1 MSNEITVKLNTSIQE
16 FCKILENKNFCVSK
30 KYLLNDTYFV
40 PNNLELEKMTCRD
53 ILKQAILIREI
64 TNSITNNKVIKLT
77 IKDKQINAEGHILS
91 QSKTECE
98 ILDSKQGQKF
108 LEKLG
113 YISLMNIKEN
123 DIVYKNGNLEI
134 AIKDIEKGDNLLE
147 IETVENDS
155 ELDTIDKIIQK
166 LNSFDFEIDYS
177 NYFVKK
183 AEVELEKIL
192 LKKS

>member
-1 MSNEITVKLNTSIQE
+1 
-16 FCKILENKNFCVSK
+16 
-30 KYLLNDTYFV
+30 
-40 PNNLELEKMTCRD
+40 
-53 ILKQAILIREI
+53 
-64 TNSITNNKVIKLT
+64 
-77 IKDKQINAEGHILS
+77 
-91 QSKTECE
+91 
-98 ILDSKQGQKF
+98 
-108 LEKLG
+108 
-113 YISLMNIKEN
+113 MNIKEN

-183 AEVELEKIL
+183 AEVELEKTL

>member
-1 MSNEITVKLNTSIQE
+1 M
-16 FCKILENKNFCVSK
+16 
-30 KYLLNDTYFV
+30 Y
-40 PNNLELEKMTCRD
+40 
-53 ILKQAILIREI
+53 AIF
-64 TNSITNNKVIKLT
+64 SGKP
-77 IKDKQINAEGHILS
+77 
-91 QSKTECE
+91 
-98 ILDSKQGQKF
+98 
-108 LEKLG
+108 
-113 YISLMNIKEN
+113 ISLMNIKEN